1 MAPPSRGNATDC
13 TLDHRVPGCQAPWPP
28 APYMSDWDAERYH
41 RVSNPQL
48 EWGRRV
54 LRRLAPQPGERVLD
68 IGCGTGRLTAEL
80 VAALGE
86 GMVVAVDRSEAM
98 LREAAAQAVVPP
110 GPHLVAPLDSR
121 INPRINLQ
129 INSSI
134 PPSVNDEHARV
145 RACFVRADGSALP
158 FVDAFDA
165 VLSTATFH
173 WILDHDQL
181 FASIYRALAPGGRLV
196 AQCGGGANLGRL
208 LDRAGALAAAPGLAP
223 YFDGWR
229 GPWEFADV
237 PTTIER
243 LNRAGFTAVDVS
255 LESAPASFADRASFR
270 EFVSCVCLR
279 DHLTRLPEA
288 ERPPFLDFLTD
299 LAAADS
305 PPFTL
310 DYWRLNMA
318 ATKPAGS
325 EQAA

>member
-1 MAPPSRGNATDC
+1 MA
-13 TLDHRVPGCQAPWPP
+13 
-28 APYMSDWDAERYH
+28 DWDAERYH

-68 IGCGTGRLTAEL
+68 LGCGTGRLTAEL
-80 VAALGE
+80 VVALGS
-86 GMVVAVDRSEAM
+86 GTIVAVDRSDAM
-98 LREAAAQAVVPP
+98 LREAAAQAPAP
-110 GPHLVAPLDSR
+110 AGPHRLHDIDL
-121 INPRINLQ
+121 
-129 INSSI
+129 
-134 PPSVNDEHARV
+134 HV
-145 RACFVRADGSALP
+145 RTCFVRADGAALP
-158 FVDAFDA
+158 FADAFDA

-196 AQCGGGANLGRL
+196 AQCGGGANLERL
-208 LDRAGALAAAPGLAP
+208 LARAHSFRASPEGSPI
-223 YFDGWR
+223 FDDWR

-243 LNRAGFTAVDVS
+243 LDRAGFTDIDVT
-255 LESAPASFADRASFR
+255 LEPSEVSFPDRESFR
-270 EFVSCVCLR
+270 EFVACVCLR
-279 DHLTRLPEA
+279 DHLGHMPEA
-288 ERPPFLDFLTD
+288 LRPDFLDA
-299 LAAADS
+299 LADRAAEDD

-318 ATKPAGS
+318 ATKPAGR